1 MGELVAAGRSHNR
14 DVQVSSAASVA
25 LAEHESDVS
34 FRRTEQARSM
44 NPQDGSPNSQSSAD
58 LTKFV
63 QNLLNQMQTRFN
75 TMSDSIIGR
84 IDEMGTRI
92 DELEKSIG
100 ELIQQ
105 AGVED
110 DKQPSKSIEQA
121 GAAAHRGR
129 CRRCPLLLLLLLLL

>member
-44 NPQDGSPNSQSSAD
+44 NPQDGAPNSQSSAD

-75 TMSDSIIGR
+75 TMSDSIIA
-84 IDEMGTRI
+84 RI

-121 GAAAHRGR
+121 
-129 CRRCPLLLLLLLLL
+129 